1 MPWSGLELVDVCKGF
16 SGRGHAL
23 ASVSLKIMRGECAV
37 VMGENGC
44 GKSTLLRLAV
54 GLVRPDSGEV
64 MSHFTGGRVVPY
76 ITPSCGV
83 VMEGA
88 TRLYERL
95 SLTENCRYL
104 TASRGKR
111 WDSGY
116 FGFLCDRLQL
126 SAADIP
132 FRKLSTGNKQRGYVI
147 ASLCHRPD
155 LVVLDEPTLG
165 LDEVG
170 VALLSSLIRWAVTE
184 TRCAVLVAS
193 HDTEFVDSIGS
204 RFYQLSRGGLVLRG
218 SCSDSVRSKWK
229 VRVNGASDGELLG
242 SEHTA
247 ISPLIAHIGRSA
259 AGIDARCVSIVRVE
273 SA

>member
-1 MPWSGLELVDVCKGF
+1 MPWLGLELVNVCKGF
-16 SGRGHAL
+16 AGAGHAL
-23 ASVSLKIMRGECAV
+23 APVSLNVVRGECV
-37 VMGENGC
+37 VVRGENGC

-54 GLVRPDSGEV
+54 GLVRPDSGKV
-64 MSHFTGGRVVPY
+64 LSHFSDGTSVRD

-116 FGFLCDRLQL
+116 FRVLCDQLQL
-126 SAADIP
+126 DAPHIP

-170 VALLSSLIRWAVTE
+170 VALLASLIRCTVAE
-184 TRCAVLVAS
+184 SRCAVLIAS
-193 HDTEFVDSIGS
+193 HDAGFVDSIGS
-204 RFYQLSRGGLVLRG
+204 RFYQLSPAGMVERAESSG
-218 SCSDSVRSKWK
+218 SVSSKWE
-229 VRVNGASDGELLG
+229 VRVNGARGGELLG
-242 SEHTA
+242 SEHGA
-247 ISPLIAHIGRSA
+247 ISPLIDHIERSVT
-259 AGIDARCVSIVRVE
+259 GIDPRCVSIVRVG
-273 SA
+273 ST